1 MNRIAELIALAAV
14 AMAAANA
21 APAHA
26 QGAKQTVGLAQ
37 INPATLASGYRSTK
51 VVGSA
56 VYNEANEQI
65 GSIDDLIVT
74 TNDSVPYAILSVGGF
89 LGIDK
94 HYVVVAMSA
103 LEVDGARMVLRGGTK
118 ESLKALPG
126 YSYTN

>member
-1 MNRIAELIALAAV
+1 MNRLAELIAIAAV
-14 AMAAANA
+14 AIAAANA
-21 APAHA
+21 APLHA

-51 VVGSA
+51 LVGSA

-74 TNDSVPYAILSVGGF
+74 TTENVPYAILSVGGF

-103 LEVDGARMVLRGGTK
+103 LEIEGARMVLRGGSK

-126 YSYTN
+126 YSYAN

>member
-1 MNRIAELIALAAV
+1 MNRLAELLAIAAV
-14 AMAAANA
+14 AIAAANA
-21 APAHA
+21 VPARA
-26 QGAKQTVGLAQ
+26 QGAKQIVGLAQ
-37 INPATLASGYRSTK
+37 INPATLASGYRSSK

-74 TNDSVPYAILSVGGF
+74 TSDSVPYAILSVGGF
-89 LGIDK
+89 LGIDR

-103 LEVDGARMVLRGGTK
+103 LEVNGARMVLRGGTK

>member
-1 MNRIAELIALAAV
+1 MNRLAELIAIAAV
-14 AMAAANA
+14 AIAAANA
-21 APAHA
+21 APSHA

-37 INPATLASGYRSTK
+37 INPATMASGYRSTK
-51 VVGSA
+51 LVGSA

-103 LEVDGARMVLRGGTK
+103 LDVDGARMVLRGGTK

-126 YSYTN
+126 YSYAN

>member
-1 MNRIAELIALAAV
+1 MNRLAELVAIAAV
-14 AMAAANA
+14 AIAAANA
-21 APAHA
+21 SPAHA

-56 VYNEANEQI
+56 VYNEANERI

-74 TNDSVPYAILSVGGF
+74 TDESVPYAILSVGGF
-89 LGIDK
+89 LGIDT
-94 HYVVVAMSA
+94 HYVVVAMAA
-103 LEVDGARMVLRGGTK
+103 LEVDGARIVLRGGTK

-126 YSYTN
+126 YSYAN

>member
-1 MNRIAELIALAAV
+1 MNRLAELLAIAAV

-21 APAHA
+21 VPAHA

-37 INPATLASGYRSTK
+37 INPATLASGYRSSK

-56 VYNEANEQI
+56 VYNEAHEQI

-103 LEVDGARMVLRGGTK
+103 LDVDGARMVLRGGTK

>member
-1 MNRIAELIALAAV
+1 MNRLAELIAIAAV
-14 AMAAANA
+14 AIAAANA
-21 APAHA
+21 APALA

-37 INPATLASGYRSTK
+37 INPATLASGYRSSK

-65 GSIDDLIVT
+65 GNIDDLIVT

-94 HYVVVAMSA
+94 HYIVVAMSS

-126 YSYTN
+126 YVYAN

>member
-1 MNRIAELIALAAV
+1 MNRLAELVAIAAIAV
-14 AMAAANA
+14 AAANA

-37 INPATLASGYRSTK
+37 INPATLESGYRSTK

-56 VYNEANEQI
+56 VYNEANERI

-74 TNDSVPYAILSVGGF
+74 TKESVPYAILSVGGF
-89 LGIDK
+89 LGIDT
-94 HYVVVAMSA
+94 HYVVVAMTA
-103 LEVDGARMVLRGGTK
+103 LEVEGARIVLRGGSK

-126 YSYTN
+126 YSYAN

>member
-1 MNRIAELIALAAV
+1 MNRLAELIAIAAV
-14 AMAAANA
+14 AIAAANA
-21 APAHA
+21 APVRA

-37 INPATLASGYRSTK
+37 INPATLASGYRSSK

-126 YSYTN
+126 YSYAN

>member
-1 MNRIAELIALAAV
+1 MNRLAELIAIAAV
-14 AMAAANA
+14 AIAAANA
-21 APAHA
+21 APLHA

-37 INPATLASGYRSTK
+37 INPATLASGYRSSK

-74 TNDSVPYAILSVGGF
+74 TNENVPYAILSVGGF

-103 LEVDGARMVLRGGTK
+103 LDVDGARMVLRGGTK